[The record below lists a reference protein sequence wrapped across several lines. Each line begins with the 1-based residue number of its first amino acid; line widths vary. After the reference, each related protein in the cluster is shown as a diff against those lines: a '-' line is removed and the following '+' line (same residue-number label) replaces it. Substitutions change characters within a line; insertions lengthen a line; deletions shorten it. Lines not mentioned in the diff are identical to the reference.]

1 MVVRIAVE
9 QSERARPMRAGV
21 RIAALVVLA
30 ATATGGFQ
38 RAWALD
44 AHANGDSSPLQIFKN
59 PIQAL
64 EQYREDALH
73 GDSAS
78 SLAALRYAADGGQAL
93 AQWKLGSMYQTGEGV
108 PQNDIKAYDYFSR
121 IVANYDED
129 RSDWRQSSV
138 VSCAFVA
145 IGVYSLSGIPDSKV
159 HADPARALEMF
170 HYAATTFGDPN
181 AQYNLARMYLDGV
194 SVKRDPQQ
202 AARWLNLAADKGHK
216 DAQALLGNLL
226 FHGDGAV
233 QRQRALGLMYLTLAR
248 EAAVDPKKDGW
259 IIDLHDSALRA
270 ATDDEKGMARHYL
283 EKYVSRGAGGL
294 TAER

>member
-1 MVVRIAVE
+1 MVVRIAVK
-9 QSERARPMRAGV
+9 QSAPARSIRTGLK
-21 RIAALVVLA
+21 IAALVVL
-30 ATATGGFQ
+30 TATTPGALG

-44 AHANGDSSPLQIFKN
+44 ARANNETSPLQIFKN
-59 PIQAL
+59 PLQAL
-64 EQYREDALH
+64 QKYREDSRS

-78 SLAALRYAADGGQAL
+78 SLAALRYAADGGQAV

-108 PQNDIKAYDYFSR
+108 PQDDIKAYHYFSR

-129 RSDWRQSSV
+129 RSDWRESSLI
-138 VSCAFVA
+138 SDAFVA
-145 IGVYSLSGIPDSKV
+145 IGIYSLNGIPDSKV

-170 HYAATTFGDPN
+170 HYAATNFGDPN
-181 AQYNLARMYLDGV
+181 AQYNLARMYLDGA
-194 SVKRDPQQ
+194 SVKRDPRQ

-216 DAQALLGNLL
+216 DAQALLGSLL
-226 FHGDGAV
+226 FNGDGAV

-248 EAAVDPKKDGW
+248 EAAVDAKKDGW

-283 EKYVSRGAGGL
+283 ENYVGRAAGGL
-294 TAER
+294 TAQR